1 MKAGEVV
8 TMVVLVSLMMTFV
21 GAVGLIV
28 LTGAS

>member
-1 MKAGEVV
+1 MKAGEIV

-28 LTGAS
+28 LTSAS